1 MKRGSAAAAIVLGL
15 LVNISAADPGHEAAT
30 GTRALQTPVTS
41 PGFFPVQIPV
51 LEGAPTGGV
60 QLDVDPRSAQVYV
73 DGMHVGVI
81 REFSGYYKH
90 LELVAGP
97 HFVTMI
103 APNYEPLTIPVL
115 VSPGHT
121 STYRGTLTRAHGR

>member
-1 MKRGSAAAAIVLGL
+1 MTVSMKRGIAAAAIVLGL
-15 LVNISAADPGHEAAT
+15 LTNSSAAEPQVLGSLLWSQNVA
-30 GTRALQTPVTS
+30 
-41 PGFFPVQIPV
+41 FFPVQIPV
-51 LEGAPTGGV
+51 LKGAPTGGV

-73 DGMHVGVI
+73 DGTYVGLI
-81 REFSGYYKH
+81 SEFSGYYKH

-103 APNYEPLTIPVL
+103 APHYEPLTIPVL

-121 STYRGTLTRAHGR
+121 LTYRGTLTRAYGR

>member
-15 LVNISAADPGHEAAT
+15 LASARAAEPQVRV
-30 GTRALQTPVTS
+30 GGGNYPLWFQSVMI
-41 PGFFPVQIPV
+41 FPVQIPA

-60 QLDVDPRSAQVYV
+60 QLDVDPRSALVYV
-73 DGMHVGVI
+73 DGQHVGVV

-97 HFVTMI
+97 HFVTII
-103 APNYEPLTIPVL
+103 APSYEPLTVPVL

-121 STYRGTLTRAHGR
+121 WTYRGTLTRAYGR

>member
-1 MKRGSAAAAIVLGL
+1 MKRGIAAAAIVLGL
-15 LVNISAADPGHEAAT
+15 LASNSAAEPQARGF
-30 GTRALQTPVTS
+30 PVWS
-41 PGFFPVQIPV
+41 QNVVFLPVQIPV

-73 DGMHVGVI
+73 DGTYVGVI

-103 APNYEPLTIPVL
+103 APSYEPLTISVL

-121 STYRGTLTRAHGR
+121 LTYRGTLTRAHGR